1 MNRRYCFSP
10 AKGVSE
16 GLDDQGLDIEC
27 SMCYSSRRKS
37 RCGSFLEH
45 WGGFGMRKERVTD
58 NVYVF
63 TSEAYA
69 QVTAGAIVTT
79 EGTVV
84 IDTLPFPRET
94 REMIDFLCTE
104 SPRGIRYV
112 INTHHHADHVYGNF
126 LFNNADIISGD
137 RCREVMRKSGEKNLA
152 EAKAQT
158 PELAEV
164 SLRLPTITFPERMS
178 LFLGDRIMRLVALP
192 GHTADGIGVYVEGDK
207 ILFAGDAVMPL
218 PYIFWGDRTV
228 MQETLNLVKT
238 MNIESIVQGH
248 GDVLLKGEIEES
260 LDAAIAYLEC
270 ITEKVKSKLATRT
283 SKERMVNEITLESCG
298 FSPIALDGLVKQLHR
313 SNLLRVYQ
321 SLTARN
327 RT

>member
-1 MNRRYCFSP
+1 
-10 AKGVSE
+10 
-16 GLDDQGLDIEC
+16 
-27 SMCYSSRRKS
+27 
-37 RCGSFLEH
+37 
-45 WGGFGMRKERVTD
+45 MRKERVTE

-69 QVTAGAIVTT
+69 QATAGAIVTS

-94 REMIDFLCTE
+94 REMLDFLRAE
-104 SPRGIRYV
+104 SKRGIRYV

-126 LFNNADIISGD
+126 LFDEADVISSE

-152 EAKAQT
+152 EAKQQT

-164 SLRLPTITFPERMS
+164 KLRLPNLTFPEKMS
-178 LFLGDRIMRLVALP
+178 LHLGDRVLRLMPLP
-192 GHTADGIGVYVEGDK
+192 GHTPDGIGIYVEGDK

-218 PYIFWGDRTV
+218 PYIFWGDRV
-228 MQETLNLVKT
+228 VLQETLRGLKEMNLE
-238 MNIESIVQGH
+238 NIVQGH
-248 GDVLLKGEIEES
+248 GEVLLKGELDET
-260 LDAAIAYLEC
+260 LDAALAYLDC
-270 ITEKVKSKLATRT
+270 IYDKVKAKLATRT
-283 SKERMVNEITLESCG
+283 SKERLVNDITLEACG

-321 SLTARN
+321 TLTAKSR
-327 RT
+327 

>member
-1 MNRRYCFSP
+1 
-10 AKGVSE
+10 
-16 GLDDQGLDIEC
+16 
-27 SMCYSSRRKS
+27 
-37 RCGSFLEH
+37 
-45 WGGFGMRKERVTD
+45 MRKERVTE

-69 QVTAGAIVTT
+69 QATAGAIVTS

-94 REMIDFLCTE
+94 REMVDFLRRE
-104 SPRGIRYV
+104 SKRGIRYV

-126 LFNNADIISGD
+126 LFDEADIISSE

-152 EAKAQT
+152 EAKQQT

-164 SLRLPTITFPERMS
+164 KLRLPNLTFPEKMS
-178 LFLGDRIMRLVALP
+178 LHLGDRVLRLMPLP
-192 GHTADGIGVYVEGDK
+192 GHTPDGIGIYVEGDK

-218 PYIFWGDRTV
+218 PYIFWGDRV
-228 MQETLNLVKT
+228 VLQETLRSLKEMNLE
-238 MNIESIVQGH
+238 NIVQGH
-248 GDVLLKGEIEES
+248 GEVLLKGELDET
-260 LDAAIAYLEC
+260 LDAALVYLDC
-270 ITEKVKSKLATRT
+270 IYDKVKAKLATRT
-283 SKERMVNEITLESCG
+283 SKERLVNEITLEACG

-321 SLTARN
+321 TLTAKAR
-327 RT
+327 